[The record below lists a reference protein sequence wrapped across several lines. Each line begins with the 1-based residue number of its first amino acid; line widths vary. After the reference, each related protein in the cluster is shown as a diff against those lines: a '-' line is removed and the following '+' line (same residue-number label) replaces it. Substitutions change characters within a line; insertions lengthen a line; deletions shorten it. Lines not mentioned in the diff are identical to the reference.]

1 MTPGKP
7 VVVSSGP
14 MFGSEPD
21 EFIQQ
26 IKEQDAG
33 WARVGHALANFLS
46 TAFPQAK
53 NQADALGDAIISLM
67 CTGSERQIARLSQPP
82 PSFPAYGPN
91 PTAVLARLVEDRDR
105 VAAQIDQAMQGVE
118 ALRKADNGDGLS
130 NIFEAGVIGPL
141 RRVLA
146 QIEEQISRVQ
156 ESMEGELDGPTT
168 TE

>member
-1 MTPGKP
+1 MMGL
-7 VVVSSGP
+7 GR
-14 MFGSEPD
+14 PD
-21 EFIQQ
+21 TSAHRE
-26 IKEQDAG
+26 
-33 WARVGHALANFLS
+33 
-46 TAFPQAK
+46 
-53 NQADALGDAIISLM
+53 AIIENIKAVDAAWVRMGNALTKYLSL
-67 CTGSERQIARLSQPP
+67 TFGHFPEARELADSIVAIANIDSPREIAELSQPLP
-82 PSFPAYGPN
+82 AFPSYGPN

-141 RRVLA
+141 RGVLA